1 MAAIKFASN
10 EAFELYR
17 AMEEETCCLQNPLS
31 RVVARFLTW
40 YDWDDE
46 ITIGIDPF
54 SPKSFGFGE
63 RHPDGTRGICGGIIR
78 TEHGYEVHT

>member
-10 EAFELYR
+10 DAFELYR
-17 AMEEETCCLQNPLS
+17 AMEQDTSCLPNPLS
-31 RVVARFLTW
+31 KAVARFLTW

-54 SPKSFGFGE
+54 SPKSFGFWE
-63 RHPDGTRGICGGIIR
+63 QHPDGTRGICGGIIR
-78 TEHGYEVHT
+78 TDRGYEVHT

>member
-17 AMEEETCCLQNPLS
+17 AMRIETLCLRSPLEKI
-31 RVVARFLTW
+31 VAHLLGW

-54 SPKSFGFGE
+54 SPKSFGFSE
-63 RHPDGTRGICGGIIR
+63 KHKDGTQGICGGIIR